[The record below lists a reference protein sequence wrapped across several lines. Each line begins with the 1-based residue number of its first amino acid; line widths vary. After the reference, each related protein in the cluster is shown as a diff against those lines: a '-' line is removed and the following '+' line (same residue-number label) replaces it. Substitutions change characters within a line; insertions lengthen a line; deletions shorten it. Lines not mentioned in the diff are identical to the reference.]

1 MKSLTTCRRFLN
13 AIVGALVI
21 CLYSCSVSD
30 DMEELSGDYFY
41 TDEGGNAKFIICH
54 LPNRKGIYSTVIE
67 YDYNKDFI
75 IALELQQ

>member
-1 MKSLTTCRRFLN
+1 
-13 AIVGALVI
+13 
-21 CLYSCSVSD
+21 
-30 DMEELSGDYFY
+30 MEELSGDYFY